1 MNFSKKNLKTN
12 SFKNGN
18 VFIEDANNTISKFP
32 LTDLSKQDQA
42 FVMKKVE
49 SVKNL
54 NTISPQKQAGIQSVF
69 DYKFW
74 IILFSLLAFGFYIY
88 TLSDR
93 KKLKYLYP
101 VLFLGIL
108 MSLYSFTKKVLST
121 TDPLFLKSAFEII
134 KANMANLKDAFIKL
148 VFKKFL
154 VFIKLTIVN
163 FFQLINASLALYEMI
178 FSWILE
184 ITEST
189 AQIFNLRV
197 LRDIEILILFHV

>member
-1 MNFSKKNLKTN
+1 VTLIFQI
-12 SFKNGN
+12 G
-18 VFIEDANNTISKFP
+18 FILLTIVG
-32 LTDLSKQDQA
+32 LS
-42 FVMKKVE
+42 
-49 SVKNL
+49 
-54 NTISPQKQAGIQSVF
+54 I
-69 DYKFW
+69 
-74 IILFSLLAFGFYIY
+74 
-88 TLSDR
+88 
-93 KKLKYLYP
+93 
-101 VLFLGIL
+101 
-108 MSLYSFTKKVLST
+108 
-121 TDPLFLKSAFEII
+121 LFLKSAFEII

-189 AQIFNLRV
+189 TQIFNLRV

>member
-1 MNFSKKNLKTN
+1 MTLIFQI
-12 SFKNGN
+12 G
-18 VFIEDANNTISKFP
+18 FILLTIVG
-32 LTDLSKQDQA
+32 LS
-42 FVMKKVE
+42 
-49 SVKNL
+49 
-54 NTISPQKQAGIQSVF
+54 I
-69 DYKFW
+69 
-74 IILFSLLAFGFYIY
+74 
-88 TLSDR
+88 
-93 KKLKYLYP
+93 
-101 VLFLGIL
+101 
-108 MSLYSFTKKVLST
+108 
-121 TDPLFLKSAFEII
+121 LFLKSAFEII

-189 AQIFNLRV
+189 TQIFNLRV

>member
-1 MNFSKKNLKTN
+1 MTLIFQI
-12 SFKNGN
+12 G
-18 VFIEDANNTISKFP
+18 FILLTIVG
-32 LTDLSKQDQA
+32 LS
-42 FVMKKVE
+42 
-49 SVKNL
+49 
-54 NTISPQKQAGIQSVF
+54 I
-69 DYKFW
+69 
-74 IILFSLLAFGFYIY
+74 
-88 TLSDR
+88 
-93 KKLKYLYP
+93 
-101 VLFLGIL
+101 
-108 MSLYSFTKKVLST
+108 
-121 TDPLFLKSAFEII
+121 LFLKSAFEII

-148 VFKKFL
+148 VFKNFL

>member
-1 MNFSKKNLKTN
+1 MTLIFQIG
-12 SFKNGN
+12 F
-18 VFIEDANNTISKFP
+18 
-32 LTDLSKQDQA
+32 
-42 FVMKKVE
+42 
-49 SVKNL
+49 
-54 NTISPQKQAGIQSVF
+54 
-69 DYKFW
+69 
-74 IILFSLLAFGFYIY
+74 IILTIVG
-88 TLSDR
+88 LS
-93 KKLKYLYP
+93 
-101 VLFLGIL
+101 I
-108 MSLYSFTKKVLST
+108 
-121 TDPLFLKSAFEII
+121 LFLKSAFEII

-148 VFKKFL
+148 VFKNFL

>member
-1 MNFSKKNLKTN
+1 MILIFQI
-12 SFKNGN
+12 G
-18 VFIEDANNTISKFP
+18 FILLTIVG
-32 LTDLSKQDQA
+32 LS
-42 FVMKKVE
+42 
-49 SVKNL
+49 
-54 NTISPQKQAGIQSVF
+54 I
-69 DYKFW
+69 
-74 IILFSLLAFGFYIY
+74 
-88 TLSDR
+88 
-93 KKLKYLYP
+93 
-101 VLFLGIL
+101 
-108 MSLYSFTKKVLST
+108 
-121 TDPLFLKSAFEII
+121 LFLKSAFEII

-189 AQIFNLRV
+189 TQIFNLRV